1 LNYKTKDQKEES
13 KMSTTASCL
22 DLIKQFPEA
31 FADPE
36 ASPPQNDRTAQEG
49 RSPEAQVTELSDD
62 EITDSDHCQLYLLAL
77 EYRPD
82 LQKMAANL
90 LQQIALIAQTA
101 QAEVNERVIGSLRSQ
116 PHFSQVIEKAM
127 DVALELPETYARETS
142 VDCPS
147 GMCPLDGH

>member
-22 DLIKQFPEA
+22 DLIEQFPEA

-36 ASPPQNDRTAQEG
+36 ALPPKNDRTAQEG
-49 RSPEAQVTELSDD
+49 RSPEAQAIEFSDD
-62 EITDSDHCQLYLLAL
+62 EITDGDRCQLYLLAL

-90 LQQIALIAQTA
+90 LQQIALIAQTR
-101 QAEVNERVIGSLRSQ
+101 QAEVNERVIKSLRAQ
-116 PHFSQVIEKAM
+116 PNFNQVIEKAM
-127 DVALELPETYARETS
+127 DVALELPETYARKTS